1 MGLDLYFMDKS
12 SPARAALL
20 LIKTLGLDVNVKSL
34 DLFGGEH
41 LQEDFVAINPQHTIP
56 TLVDGKFVIWESR
69 AIMTYLVS
77 KYGKD
82 TSLYP
87 TDPEER
93 AVVDQRLYFDMGT
106 LYDSFGKCVYPII
119 FGGAKEVD
127 EAALTKTKQALTLL
141 EGFIGDRG
149 FVAGSSLTVA
159 DIALGVTVS
168 TLEASGIL
176 DLSAYPVVSAWLNK
190 LKTTLP
196 GYAEAN
202 QPGAE
207 AFGVM
212 FKKALARK
220 S

>member
-69 AIMTYLVS
+69 AIMTYLVN

-106 LYDSFGKCVYPII
+106 LYDNFGKCVYPII

-127 EAALTKTKQALTLL
+127 EAALTKTKQALTWL

-159 DIALGVTVS
+159 DIALGS
-168 TLEASGIL
+168 
-176 DLSAYPVVSAWLNK
+176 PCPHWSAWLNK

-212 FKKALARK
+212 FKEALARK